1 MTRLL
6 YDERMSIDG
15 VESFSP
21 SAAKPERFAK
31 LILSTDRYAY
41 LHESAPV
48 TPVTIDDLKRVH
60 DPDYVDRVFAG
71 REPNGFGNT
80 DPRVPTA
87 CLWTIGSLVGAVEC
101 AAEQAN
107 SYPVCSPSS
116 GFHHAGYSDGGGFCT
131 FNGLMVAAQ
140 LYLDKNPGHKVG
152 IIDCDV
158 HFGDGTADILRK
170 LPDLAKHV
178 VHHTSGKFFHEDA
191 ERLPFFHWLHEAIE
205 DINDQGCNVVIYQAG
220 GDMHK
225 DDPLGGFLDDDD
237 MAARDRMVFSRVK
250 AGVAWNLAGG
260 YRKPKGEHWPV
271 LETHRRTWLEAWR
284 AGRDR
289 QRAAASASAPD
300 LPAGDQ

>member
-1 MTRLL
+1 MTRLV
-6 YDERMSIDG
+6 YDPRMSVEG
-15 VESFSP
+15 VDSYSP
-21 SAAKPERFAK
+21 SAGKPRRFVE
-31 LILSTDRYAY
+31 LITSVDRYAS

-48 TPVTIDDLKRVH
+48 TPVTIEDLKRVH
-60 DPDYVDRVFAG
+60 DPDYVDRIFAG

-101 AAEQAN
+101 AAEQADY
-107 SYPVCSPSS
+107 YPVCSPSS

-158 HFGDGTADILRK
+158 HYGDGTADILRK

-237 MAARDRMVFSRVK
+237 MAARDRIVFSRVK

-260 YRKPKGEHWPV
+260 YRTVNGEPAPV
-271 LETHRRTWLEAWR
+271 LRTHLRTWQEAWK
-284 AGRDR
+284 AGRNR
-289 QRAAASASAPD
+289 QSAVSRLAKFC
-300 LPAGDQ
+300 GQ